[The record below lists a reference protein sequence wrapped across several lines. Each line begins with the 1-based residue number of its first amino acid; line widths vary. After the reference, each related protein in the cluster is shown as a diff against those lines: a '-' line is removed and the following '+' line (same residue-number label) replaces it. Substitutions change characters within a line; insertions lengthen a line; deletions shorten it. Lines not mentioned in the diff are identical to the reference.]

1 MNTEI
6 LYGIH
11 SVQESIK
18 AGRRSFFEIYIKK
31 DKISKRLEDI
41 QSRAKDLNIQVH
53 RIDDLALK
61 KITGTDLHQ
70 GVAVKVSPYPI
81 VGMGDLISIRKKDSG
96 KHFILL
102 LDNVVD
108 PQNLGALIRTAL
120 CVGVDGIII
129 TKDRSARLTP
139 AVSRA
144 SAGALEHC
152 LISKVTNLSTTIKA
166 LKENGVWIAGM
177 DSEASQ
183 SVFEA
188 DLTISIA
195 VIIGGEDKGI
205 RPLVKKSCDFLVS
218 IPQTGK
224 IDSLNASAAGAVVM
238 YEVFRQRHVLKNTD
252 MT

>member
-1 MNTEI
+1 MSLEI

-11 SVQESIK
+11 SVHESMK
-18 AGRRSFFEIYIKK
+18 AGRRTFFEMYIKK
-31 DKISKRLEDI
+31 DKLSKHVEGI
-41 QSRAKDLNIQVH
+41 QSFAKNLKVPIQT
-53 RIDDLALK
+53 IGTSELK

-70 GVAVKVSPYPI
+70 GVAAKVSSYPVI
-81 VGMGDLISIRKKDSG
+81 GIDDLIFKSRKESCKR
-96 KHFILL
+96 FFLL

-120 CVGVDGIII
+120 CAGVEGIII
-129 TKDRSARLTP
+129 TKDRSAPLTP

-152 LISKVTNLSTTIKA
+152 LVSKVTNLAMTINK
-166 LKENGVWIAGM
+166 LKENGVWVAGM
-177 DSEASQ
+177 DSAASQ

-188 DLTISIA
+188 DLTIPVAI
-195 VIIGGEDKGI
+195 IIGGEEKGI
-205 RPLVKKSCDFLVS
+205 RLLVKQSCDFLIS

-238 YEVFRQRHVLKNTD
+238 YEVFRQRSVSNRTD
-252 MT
+252 VS